1 MGFWHENLYLMT
13 PYCVSNEI
21 SNSLAITRVV
31 LRNGGGKLEI
41 RQKKKKKYA
50 NRSTRRCDLFPNW
63 SSRRYKISWYKND
76 KNLRQEDG
84 QNFKNMFEN
93 SLTTNGN
100 FSGNKTDVGLYES
113 SAKSHRVTLLQH
125 RFWPL

>member
-41 RQKKKKKYA
+41 RQKKKKNTQIDQHDDVIYFQID
-50 NRSTRRCDLFPNW
+50 RRGDIKFPDIKMI
-63 SSRRYKISWYKND
+63 KI
-76 KNLRQEDG
+76 
-84 QNFKNMFEN
+84 
-93 SLTTNGN
+93 
-100 FSGNKTDVGLYES
+100 
-113 SAKSHRVTLLQH
+113 
-125 RFWPL
+125 